1 MGAPA
6 AAPPPAT
13 ALASWDR
20 AVAEIHLD
28 AGPAAREA
36 GAAAPAAAAPASD
49 DAGMAAPAMDA
60 TASAL
65 PSSTTPAPQAVELP
79 ADAAAMS
86 GAAGSGPH
94 PAEATRDI
102 AQGAGQGAGQ
112 ADARVGGQDG
122 AGARFSGSVPSAADA
137 ATFAPATASA
147 GAGDVGAG
155 RVQPDVAQA
164 AGDAGATEP
173 SGAAQA
179 GIGGLAGGPAAQGPL
194 SSPAAPGAA
203 SVAGGVMASGGRD
216 AEGALLLAPAV
227 PQGAARASGQDR
239 AGPGAGPPRRE
250 PGAGRG
256 RAGPAGEAGGPAAAA
271 GWGQGPIEDAY
282 GTREQA
288 GSLLAEGDAP
298 SGQAAAFLGAL
309 LPGPGI
315 VFTAASVMG
324 NPLWAWAV
332 GEVLGGQDGGSG
344 VPAWERL
351 GVSPAA
357 LAAMLRD
364 TPWLVVGAQV
374 GHPVGQADV
383 MALQTLAGPLPD
395 LLRLG
400 VDPRIALTVQ
410 LGWEAALLG
419 GPDPVTGD
427 TLPPLWRSWGLEAP
441 ESLAALAE
449 LAGAD
454 GSVAVPAHPAERPSA
469 VAALLL
475 GLLPVAQA
483 VPEPVRAA
491 VRLSPV
497 AALLG
502 PAGLGGLGRVEDGAR
517 SGGIGLAGLGGAGLG
532 GAGLGGAGLGGAG
545 IGAVIAVR
553 GRGGEP
559 VLLTRQGE
567 GGLRTPAGAEPLV
580 LGKSAVPGASLTL
593 ATGLAGPS
601 PCVLASW
608 HPSRDVAALAA
619 LLAAALPMAP
629 AAVLAAEWTVP
640 LDGAAAWGWIVA
652 EGGAVRA
659 GPAAAGSDAVFA
671 GPPPPA
677 RVRRMLHLGA
687 DRRAPG
693 RGDFDAHVSHG
704 EQRPVAIDLSPARPA
719 TQCWRLDDTRSL
731 VAVGSAGPQAAS
743 VRAAELYRSLLHG
756 GATLDLLQPGE
767 GMATWEGSPLWL
779 ALAGIGKP
787 ASLGVAL
794 NEATPARVEV
804 LRLPDGT
811 WHVEHAGGAYAAP
824 RRRLHGADAAE
835 SSALLTDVLYGVPEE
850 VVGEPARRS
859 FAGFAKARAH
869 TIAVRALSPER
880 RAPGG
885 DPLRDVWRAREAWA
899 AVARDWARIA
909 AALDGVAAAPGSGK
923 GVAQGERSLIDR
935 TGRAGPPAGTRADW
949 DAPDSLDAP
958 ATLSSILAAGAPAD
972 ALATI
977 VALRALA
984 EADATR
990 HLDRVGSDAARP
1002 ERQKRDQALADA
1014 GSALWCHGE
1023 AVLSRVSGG
1032 AIGEVSRADG
1042 LALAVRLGRLQVA
1055 ADGPSSTAEPR
1066 SAEQPHGSGAS
1077 DTNGPLE

>member
-1 MGAPA
+1 M
-6 AAPPPAT
+6 
-13 ALASWDR
+13 L
-20 AVAEIHLD
+20 
-28 AGPAAREA
+28 
-36 GAAAPAAAAPASD
+36 
-49 DAGMAAPAMDA
+49 
-60 TASAL
+60 
-65 PSSTTPAPQAVELP
+65 
-79 ADAAAMS
+79 

-94 PAEATRDI
+94 PAEATRDV
-102 AQGAGQGAGQ
+102 AQGTGQGPGQGTGQ

-147 GAGDVGAG
+147 GAGEVGVG

-164 AGDAGATEP
+164 AGDAGTAEP

-179 GIGGLAGGPAAQGPL
+179 GIGGLAGGPVAQGPL
-194 SSPAAPGAA
+194 SSPADPGAA
-203 SVAGGVMASGGRD
+203 PIAGGVMASGAQD
-216 AEGALLLAPAV
+216 VEGALLLAPAV

-239 AGPGAGPPRRE
+239 AGPGAGPVRRE

-256 RAGPAGEAGGPAAAA
+256 RAGPAGEAGGAAAAA

-288 GSLLAEGDAP
+288 DSLLAEGDAP
-298 SGQAAAFLGAL
+298 SDETAAFLGAL
-309 LPGPGI
+309 LPGSGAL
-315 VFTAASVMG
+315 FTAASVMG

-400 VDPRIALTVQ
+400 VEPRTALTVQ

-419 GPDPVTGD
+419 GPDPVTAD

-449 LAGAD
+449 LAGAG

-483 VPEPVRAA
+483 VPESVRAA

-502 PAGLGGLGRVEDGAR
+502 PAGLGGLGRVEGGAR
-517 SGGIGLAGLGGAGLG
+517 SGAIRAM
-532 GAGLGGAGLGGAG
+532 
-545 IGAVIAVR
+545 IAVR

-559 VLLTRQGE
+559 VLLTRRGE

-580 LGKSAVPGASLTL
+580 LGGSAVPGASLTL
-593 ATGLAGPS
+593 ASGLAGPS

-640 LDGAAAWGWIVA
+640 LDGSAAWGWIVA
-652 EGGAVRA
+652 EGGVVRA
-659 GPAAAGSDAVFA
+659 GPAAARSDQVFA

-693 RGDFDAHVSHG
+693 RGGFDAHVSHG
-704 EQRPVAIDLSPARPA
+704 ERRPVAIDLFPARPA

-731 VAVGSAGPQAAS
+731 VTVGSAGPQGAS
-743 VRAAELYRSLLHG
+743 VRAAELYRSLLDG

-779 ALAGIGKP
+779 TLAGIGKP

-794 NEATPARVEV
+794 NEATPARFEV
-804 LRLPDGT
+804 LRLPDGA

-850 VVGEPARRS
+850 VVGAS
-859 FAGFAKARAH
+859 THGF
-869 TIAVRALSPER
+869 
-880 RAPGG
+880 
-885 DPLRDVWRAREAWA
+885 
-899 AVARDWARIA
+899 
-909 AALDGVAAAPGSGK
+909 
-923 GVAQGERSLIDR
+923 
-935 TGRAGPPAGTRADW
+935 
-949 DAPDSLDAP
+949 
-958 ATLSSILAAGAPAD
+958 
-972 ALATI
+972 
-977 VALRALA
+977 
-984 EADATR
+984 
-990 HLDRVGSDAARP
+990 
-1002 ERQKRDQALADA
+1002 
-1014 GSALWCHGE
+1014 
-1023 AVLSRVSGG
+1023 
-1032 AIGEVSRADG
+1032 IG
-1042 LALAVRLGRLQVA
+1042 
-1055 ADGPSSTAEPR
+1055 
-1066 SAEQPHGSGAS
+1066 
-1077 DTNGPLE
+1077 